1 MPGDHSPLAHSR
13 SFLKKKRKRK
23 VKEKKKQKKPEN
35 CKPRKLFRENLFK
48 TVRS

>member
-23 VKEKKKQKKPEN
+23 VKEKKKTKKT
-35 CKPRKLFRENLFK
+35 RKLQ
-48 TVRS
+48 T